1 MEDHRG
7 AELTRLLL
15 ILLLSGC
22 STANHE
28 TRSLLCL
35 GFCSEQRMEIKQT
48 TKEKPVKQTIKLPDI
63 PVPGTSVILTNVEV
77 TVEPLLP
84 LDMIQMALIDYI
96 VKNYPPK

>member
-1 MEDHRG
+1 
-7 AELTRLLL
+7 
-15 ILLLSGC
+15 
-22 STANHE
+22 
-28 TRSLLCL
+28 
-35 GFCSEQRMEIKQT
+35 
-48 TKEKPVKQTIKLPDI
+48 VKQTIKLPDI